1 MVTSIFSVLIPLS
14 TCFYPHSCM
23 VGLLTRQV
31 RGFCADLSNED
42 IFERVNVRGDIRFS
56 DIHHNYFGMYV
67 LLRAASLAGVSLWA
81 CTRKFLM
88 ISYVRWRA
96 API

>member
-1 MVTSIFSVLIPLS
+1 NSEVHHLGHYDTEAYGI
-14 TCFYPHSCM
+14 TWK
-23 VGLLTRQV
+23 V

-67 LLRAASLAGVSLWA
+67 LRAA
-81 CTRKFLM
+81 
-88 ISYVRWRA
+88 
-96 API
+96 